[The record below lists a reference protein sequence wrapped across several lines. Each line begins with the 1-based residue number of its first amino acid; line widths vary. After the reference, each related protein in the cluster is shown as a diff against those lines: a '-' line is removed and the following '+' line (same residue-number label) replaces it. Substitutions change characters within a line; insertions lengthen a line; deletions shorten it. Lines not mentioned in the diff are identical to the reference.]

1 MDKNKKEDIKSTKAS
16 SGVPTQQTSQPSVTM
31 YLPSQQEITES
42 ALWSQRFETAST
54 FQQPLFKKWAKW
66 YEDMYAYVSKRPGTA
81 PWRSGVY
88 LPIIASKIWDLI
100 ARFIQYRPGWEV
112 SIRSLPVN
120 VLSKESFDTYME
132 DMNKKLEKVKMALDY
147 DYDCPIREEPI
158 QDELLGPMLDAAVTG
173 QGLGR
178 VPYVAR
184 KTDYV
189 SHPTD
194 GKEFVDY
201 SKEVVTTAQ
210 EGYNDFQGVNIFN
223 LFIAPQSKG
232 LQKAPWFIIH
242 QFVPKYEL
250 EQDGKYKNL
259 QFVAGNATNEFA
271 QYEASRNRLVNSQ
284 DVNVLD
290 TTTDMDEASV
300 EAGLECKDDSLAVQ
314 SQRDEADI
322 NTIVRRFGLSGE
334 LRKVFVCRRM
344 VILRILLIFSRQ

>member
-1 MDKNKKEDIKSTKAS
+1 MDKNKKEDIKGTKAS

-66 YEDMYAYVSKRPGTA
+66 YEDMYAYVSKRPGAA

-158 QDELLGPMLDAAVTG
+158 QDELLG
-173 QGLGR
+173 
-178 VPYVAR
+178 
-184 KTDYV
+184 
-189 SHPTD
+189 
-194 GKEFVDY
+194 
-201 SKEVVTTAQ
+201 
-210 EGYNDFQGVNIFN
+210 
-223 LFIAPQSKG
+223 
-232 LQKAPWFIIH
+232 
-242 QFVPKYEL
+242 
-250 EQDGKYKNL
+250 
-259 QFVAGNATNEFA
+259 
-271 QYEASRNRLVNSQ
+271 
-284 DVNVLD
+284 
-290 TTTDMDEASV
+290 
-300 EAGLECKDDSLAVQ
+300 
-314 SQRDEADI
+314 
-322 NTIVRRFGLSGE
+322 LS
-334 LRKVFVCRRM
+334 
-344 VILRILLIFSRQ
+344 